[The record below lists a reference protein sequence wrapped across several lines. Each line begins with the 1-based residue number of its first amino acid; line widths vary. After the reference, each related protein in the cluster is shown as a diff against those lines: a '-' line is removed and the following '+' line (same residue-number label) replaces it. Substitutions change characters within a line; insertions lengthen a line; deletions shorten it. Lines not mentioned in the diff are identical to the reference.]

1 MKKLVTF
8 RIGEESRNW
17 ETKELGYNGNDRQTN
32 IFSTEEKIRLV
43 LQLLEIKHWKLYEAT
58 ERDGYKSEAYEA
70 FDKSQ
75 SIKDYEN
82 KKKNESEEYNKKQNE
97 KCKKINT
104 LPKKFKVENNI
115 PGFKLVIE
123 RSEYTFSPTRSSSIQ
138 GGLTWKTPSERS
150 VFHHKNYLTG
160 SGAFQNKKFTEDL
173 HWNFGITEKDVLKYY
188 SSVKEFFIVLKEEYK
203 KVNGLIKN
211 I

>member
-17 ETKELGYNGNDRQTN
+17 ETEELGYNGNDRQTN

-58 ERDGYKSEAYEA
+58 ERNGYKSEHHKC

-75 SIKDYEN
+75 TIKDYEN

-115 PGFKLVIE
+115 PGFKLIIE

-150 VFHHKNYLTG
+150 VFHHKNYLTD

-173 HWNFGITEKDVLKYY
+173 NWNFGIHKEDVLKHY
-188 SSVKEFFIVLKEEYK
+188 SSVKDFFNALKEEYK
-203 KVNGLIKN
+203 TVQDILKDI
-211 I
+211 